1 VCPASRMS
9 GRVALLDSIEP
20 DMARNIVEKVLD
32 PHLVEG
38 KLEPGEVI
46 SYRIDQ
52 VLLQDATGT
61 MAWMEF
67 EQLGADRVK
76 VPRVVQYVD
85 HNMIQLDHKNPDDH
99 FFLQT
104 CAMRYGAVFSR
115 PGNGISHYVHLE
127 RFDVPGQ
134 TMVGSDSHT
143 TTGGA
148 LGMFA
153 LGIGGMDAAVVM
165 AGYPFELT
173 YPRIVRVVLDNELQG
188 WLSAKD
194 VILEMLRRL
203 TVKGGLGKA
212 FAFDGPGV
220 ETLSVTE
227 RATIANMIQELG
239 ATAGIFPS
247 DAATK
252 TWLEAQKRPGDFT
265 ELLPDDGAR
274 YDEEMVIDLA
284 ALEPLIAKPRNP
296 DNVVPVREVAGTRV
310 AQVCVGSSVNSGYD
324 DLAIPAY
331 IVSEGGGV
339 NEWLDMTVSP
349 GSRQALDAIAR
360 SGVLSQYVAAGA
372 RLLEPACG
380 PCVGMGMAPPSGQP
394 SVRTM
399 NRNFQGR
406 SGTEDDYVYLTSP
419 AVAGATALKG
429 VITDP
434 RDLDLEPPR
443 IEAPG
448 PRVDDSLLIMP
459 PPPEEAARIE
469 IWRGPN
475 IKPPPVPPDL
485 PDALEGRILIV
496 LGDNISTGSMSPDGV
511 LVFQERSNIE
521 AIAEF
526 VFKKE
531 DPEFV
536 QRAKD
541 WGGGFIVAGDNY
553 GQGSS
558 REHAALAPLQL
569 GVRAVF
575 AKAFHRIHRRN
586 LINNGIVPGLI
597 DDEVSNKA
605 QVGDT
610 WRLPNIRAE
619 IASGSGEF
627 TLQLDGETV
636 TVRNDL
642 QEHER
647 EQLLAGGLLRSLSQQ
662 AGR

>member
-1 VCPASRMS
+1 
-9 GRVALLDSIEP
+9 
-20 DMARNIVEKVLD
+20 MAQNIVEKVLTE
-32 PHLVEG
+32 HLIEG

-46 SYRIDQ
+46 AYRIDQ

-67 EQLGADRVK
+67 EQLGKDRVQ

-85 HNMIQLDHKNPDDH
+85 HNMIQLDFKNPDDH

-104 CAMRYGAVFSR
+104 CAARYGATFSR

-127 RFDVPGQ
+127 RFDVPWQ

-143 TTGGA
+143 TTAGA
-148 LGMFA
+148 VGMYS

-165 AGYPFELT
+165 AGHPFELQ
-173 YPRIVRVVLDNELQG
+173 YPSVVRVVLENELAP
-188 WLSAKD
+188 WVSAKD

-220 ETLSVTE
+220 DTLDVAE
-227 RATIANMIQELG
+227 RATICNMIQELG
-239 ATAGIFPS
+239 ATAGIFPA
-247 DAATK
+247 DHLTRE
-252 TWLEAQKRPGDFT
+252 WLETQERPDDFR
-265 ELLPDDGAR
+265 ELLPDGGCTYQD
-274 YDEEMVIDLA
+274 EMVIDLA

-310 AQVCVGSSVNSGYD
+310 AQVCVGSSVNSSYE

-331 IVSEGGGV
+331 IVSRGGGV
-339 NEWLDMTVSP
+339 DEWLDMTVSP
-349 GSRQALDAIAR
+349 GSRQALDTITQ
-360 SGVLSQYVAAGA
+360 SGVLRDYVAAGA

-406 SGTEDDYVYLTSP
+406 SGTDDDYVYLSSP
-419 AVAGATALKG
+419 ATAGATALRG

-434 RDLDLEPPR
+434 RELDMEPPR
-443 IEAPG
+443 IEAPR
-448 PRVDDSLLIMP
+448 PTVDDSMLIP
-459 PPPEEAARIE
+459 PSPAEEAAKVE

-485 PDALEGRILIV
+485 PDSLTGRVLIV
-496 LGDNISTGSMSPDGV
+496 LPDNISTGSMSPDGV

-521 AIAEF
+521 AIAEYCF
-526 VFKKE
+526 RKE

-536 QRAKD
+536 SRAKE

-575 AKAFHRIHRRN
+575 AKAIHRIHRRN
-586 LINNGIVPGLI
+586 LINNGIVPILI
-597 DDEVSNKA
+597 EDHVYGKAVLGDE
-605 QVGDT
+605 
-610 WRLPNIRAE
+610 WRLPGIRGE
-619 IASGSGEF
+619 LETGSPTF
-627 TLQLDGETV
+627 TLEMDGQTV
-636 TVRNDL
+636 QVKNDL
-642 QEHER
+642 KPHER
-647 EQLLAGGLLRSLSQQ
+647 EQLLAGGLLRYLK
-662 AGR
+662 AKAEG

>member
-1 VCPASRMS
+1 MEV
-9 GRVALLDSIEP
+9 GGN
-20 DMARNIVEKVLD
+20 MAQNIVQKVLE
-32 PHLVEG
+32 PHVVEG

-67 EQLGADRVK
+67 EQLDQDRVQ

-173 YPRIVRVVLDNELQG
+173 YPRIVRVVLENQLQG
-188 WLSAKD
+188 WVSAKD

-247 DAATK
+247 EAATK
-252 TWLEAQKRPGDFT
+252 TWLGAQERPGDFT

-296 DNVVPVREVAGTRV
+296 DNVVPVREVAGTKV

-331 IVSEGGGV
+331 IVSKGGGV

-349 GSRQALDAIAR
+349 GSRQALDAIVR
-360 SGVLSQYVAAGA
+360 SGVLADYVRAGA

-406 SGTEDDYVYLTSP
+406 SGTEDDYVYLSSP
-419 AVAGATALKG
+419 AVAGATALRG

-434 RDLDLEPPR
+434 RDLDQEPPR
-443 IEAPG
+443 IEAPE
-448 PRVDDSLLIMP
+448 PTVDDSLLIMP
-459 PPPEEAARIE
+459 PPSEEAAKIE

-485 PDALEGRILIV
+485 PDSLEGRVLIV
-496 LGDNISTGSMSPDGV
+496 LPDNISTGSISPDGV
-511 LVFQERSNIE
+511 LVFQERSNIA
-521 AIAEF
+521 AIAEY

-536 QRAKD
+536 SRAKE

-569 GVRAVF
+569 GVRTVF

-586 LINNGIVPGLI
+586 LINNGIVPVLI
-597 DDEVSNKA
+597 DDEVLNKA

-619 IASGSGEF
+619 IASGSPEF
-627 TLQLDGETV
+627 ALQLDGEIV

-647 EQLLAGGLLRSLSQQ
+647 EQLLAGGLLRSLKQQ

>member
-1 VCPASRMS
+1 
-9 GRVALLDSIEP
+9 
-20 DMARNIVEKVLD
+20 MAQNIVEKVLSE
-32 PHLVEG
+32 HLIEG

-46 SYRIDQ
+46 SYRIDH

-61 MAWMEF
+61 MAWQEF
-67 EQLGADRVK
+67 EQLGVDRVQ
-76 VPRVVQYVD
+76 VPQVTQYVD

-104 CAMRYGAVFSR
+104 CSARYGAVFSR

-127 RFDVPGQ
+127 RFDRPWQ

-148 LGMFA
+148 LGMIA

-173 YPRIVRVVLDNELQG
+173 YPKVVRVILENELQG

-220 ETLSVTE
+220 PTLSVTE
-227 RATIANMIQELG
+227 RATICNMIQELG
-239 ATAGIFPS
+239 ATAGIFPA
-247 DAATK
+247 DQRTRE
-252 TWLEAQKRPGDFT
+252 WLEAQERPDHFR
-265 ELLPDDGAR
+265 ELQPDEGAR
-274 YDEEMVIDLA
+274 YDEELVIDLA
-284 ALEPLIAKPRNP
+284 SLEPLIAKPRNP
-296 DNVVPVREVAGTRV
+296 DNVVPVREVAGTKV
-310 AQVCVGSSVNSGYD
+310 AQVCVGSSVNSGFE

-331 IVSEGGGV
+331 VVEEGGGV

-349 GSRQALDAIAR
+349 GSRQALDLMV
-360 SGVLSQYVAAGA
+360 STGVMERYIRAGA
-372 RLLEPACG
+372 RLLEAACG
-380 PCVGMGMAPPSGQP
+380 PCVGMGQAPPSGQP
-394 SVRTM
+394 SVRTF

-406 SGTEDDYVYLTSP
+406 SGTEDDFVYLTSP
-419 AVAGATALKG
+419 ATAAATAVRG

-434 RDLDLEPPR
+434 RDLDMEPPK
-443 IEAPG
+443 IETPR
-448 PRVDDSLLIMP
+448 PRVDDSMLIHP
-459 PPPEEAARIE
+459 PPPEEAAKVE

-485 PDALEGRILIV
+485 PDALEGRVLIV
-496 LGDNISTGSMSPDGV
+496 LPDNISTGSMSPDGV
-511 LVFQERSNIE
+511 VVMGERSNIE
-521 AIAEF
+521 AISRY

-536 QRAKD
+536 SRAEA

-558 REHAALAPLQL
+558 REHAALAPLYL

-575 AKAFHRIHRRN
+575 AKGFHRIHRRN
-586 LINNGIVPGLI
+586 LINNGIVPALI
-597 DDEVSNKA
+597 DDEVYGVAKL
-605 QVGDT
+605 GEG
-610 WRLPNIRAE
+610 WRLPRIREELEA
-619 IASGSGEF
+619 GSDTF
-627 TLQLDGETV
+627 TVSVDERELK
-636 TVRNDL
+636 VRNDL
-642 QEHER
+642 NPHER
-647 EQLLAGGLLRSLSQQ
+647 QQLLAGGLLKYLRARKAS
-662 AGR
+662 

>member
-1 VCPASRMS
+1 
-9 GRVALLDSIEP
+9 
-20 DMARNIVEKVLD
+20 MAQNIVEKVLE

-38 KLEPGEVI
+38 TLEPGEVI
-46 SYRIDQ
+46 GYRIDQ

-67 EQLGADRVK
+67 EQLDKDGVQ
-76 VPRVVQYVD
+76 VPLVVQYVD
-85 HNMIQLDHKNPDDH
+85 HNMIQLDHRNPDDH

-104 CAMRYGAVFSR
+104 CALRYGAVFSR

-127 RFDVPGQ
+127 RFDVPRQ

-148 LGMFA
+148 VGMFA

-173 YPRIVRVVLDNELQG
+173 YPKVIRVVLENELGG
-188 WLSAKD
+188 WVSAKD

-212 FAFDGPGV
+212 FVFDGPGV

-227 RATIANMIQELG
+227 RATICNMIQELG

-247 DAATK
+247 DHRTRR
-252 TWLEAQKRPGDFT
+252 WMEAQDRGGDFR

-284 ALEPLIAKPRNP
+284 TLEPLIAKPRNP
-296 DNVVPVREVAGTRV
+296 DNVVPVREVAGTKV

-331 IVSEGGGV
+331 IVSKGGGV

-360 SGVLSQYVAAGA
+360 SGVLAEYISAGA

-380 PCVGMGMAPPSGQP
+380 PCVGMGMAPPSGRP

-406 SGTEDDYVYLTSP
+406 SGTEDDYVYLSSP

-434 RDLDLEPPR
+434 RELDLEPPR
-443 IEAPG
+443 IDAPE
-448 PRVDDSLLIMP
+448 PVIDDSMLIMP
-459 PPPEEAARIE
+459 PSPEEARKVE

-475 IKPPPVPPDL
+475 IKPPPVPPEL
-485 PDALEGRILIV
+485 PEALEGRVLIV
-496 LGDNISTGSMSPDGV
+496 LPDNVSTGSMSPDGV
-511 LVFQERSNIE
+511 LVFQERSNIQ
-521 AIAEF
+521 AIAEY

-531 DPEFV
+531 DPQFV
-536 QRAKD
+536 SRAKE
-541 WGGGFIVAGDNY
+541 WGGGFIVGGDNY

-575 AKAFHRIHRRN
+575 AKAIHRIHRRN
-586 LINNGIVPGLI
+586 LINNGIVPVLI
-597 DDEVSNKA
+597 DDEAYNKA
-605 QVGDT
+605 QLGDT
-610 WRLPNIRAE
+610 WRLPRIREE
-619 IASGSGEF
+619 IGSGSKEF
-627 TLQLDGETV
+627 TLELDGETV
-636 TVRNDL
+636 MVRNDL
-642 QEHER
+642 NLHER
-647 EQLLAGGLLRSLSQQ
+647 EQLLAGGLLKYLKARE
-662 AGR
+662 G

>member
-1 VCPASRMS
+1 
-9 GRVALLDSIEP
+9 
-20 DMARNIVEKVLD
+20 MAQNIVEKILSE
-32 PHLVEG
+32 HLVEG
-38 KLEPGEVI
+38 KLEPGEVV

-67 EQLGADRVK
+67 EQLGKDRVQ

-85 HNMIQLDHKNPDDH
+85 HNMIQLDYKNPDDH

-104 CAMRYGAVFSR
+104 CSMKYGAVFSR

-143 TTGGA
+143 TTAGA
-148 LGMFA
+148 VGMFS

-165 AGYPFELT
+165 AGHPFELG
-173 YPRIVRVVLDNELQG
+173 YPSVVRVVLENEVG
-188 WLSAKD
+188 PWVSAKD

-212 FAFDGPGV
+212 FVFDGPGV
-220 ETLSVTE
+220 HTLPVTA
-227 RATIANMIQELG
+227 RATICNMIQELG

-247 DAATK
+247 DRRTRE
-252 TWLEAQKRPGDFT
+252 WLEAQERVEDFT
-265 ELLPDDGAR
+265 ELRSDEGAR

-296 DNVVPVREVAGTRV
+296 DNVVPVREVAGTKV
-310 AQVCVGSSVNSGYD
+310 AQVCVGSSVNSGYE

-331 IVSEGGGV
+331 IVSKGGGV

-349 GSRQALDAIAR
+349 GSRQALDTITKA
-360 SGVLSQYVAAGA
+360 GVLAEYIDAGA

-380 PCVGMGMAPPSGQP
+380 PCVGMGMAPPSNQP

-406 SGTEDDYVYLTSP
+406 SGTDDDYVYLSSP
-419 AVAGATALKG
+419 ETAGATALTG
-429 VITDP
+429 AITDP
-434 RDLDLEPPR
+434 RDLDMEPPGIEPPKPR
-443 IEAPG
+443 I
-448 PRVDDSLLIMP
+448 DDSMLIMP
-459 PPPEEAARIE
+459 PPPEEAARVE

-475 IKPPPVPPDL
+475 IKPPPVPPEL
-485 PDALEGRILIV
+485 PDELVGRVLIV
-496 LGDNISTGSMSPDGV
+496 LPDNISTGSMSPDGV

-521 AIAEF
+521 RIAEYCF
-526 VFKKE
+526 RKE

-536 QRAKD
+536 ARAKE
-541 WGGGFIVAGDNY
+541 WGGGFIVGGDNY

-575 AKAFHRIHRRN
+575 AKTIHRIHRRN
-586 LINNGIVPGLI
+586 LINNGIVPVLI
-597 DDEVSNKA
+597 DEDVLNKA
-605 QVGDT
+605 QVGDE
-610 WRLPNIRAE
+610 WRLPRIREE
-619 IASGSGEF
+619 IESGNETF
-627 TLQLDGETV
+627 TLQLDGDT
-636 TVRNDL
+636 TRVRNDL
-642 QEHER
+642 QRHER
-647 EQLLAGGLLRSLSQQ
+647 EQLLAGGLLKWLKQR
-662 AGR
+662 AA

>member
-1 VCPASRMS
+1 MEME
-9 GRVALLDSIEP
+9 VAAMP
-20 DMARNIVEKVLD
+20 QNIVEKVLSE
-32 PHLVEG
+32 HLVEG

-46 SYRIDQ
+46 GYRIDQ

-67 EQLGADRVK
+67 EQLDRDRVQ
-76 VPRVVQYVD
+76 VPKVVQYVD
-85 HNMIQLDHKNPDDH
+85 HNMIQLDFKNPDDH

-104 CAMRYGAVFSR
+104 CAARYGAIFSR

-143 TTGGA
+143 TTAGA
-148 LGMFA
+148 VGMFS

-165 AGYPFELT
+165 AGHPFELG
-173 YPRIVRVVLDNELQG
+173 YPSVVRVVLENELG
-188 WLSAKD
+188 PWVSAKD

-220 ETLSVTE
+220 DTLPVTA
-227 RATIANMIQELG
+227 RATICNMIQELG

-247 DAATK
+247 DQRTRE
-252 TWLEAQKRPGDFT
+252 WLEAQERAEDFT
-265 ELLPDDGAR
+265 ELRSDQGAR

-284 ALEPLIAKPRNP
+284 TLEPLIAKPRNP
-296 DNVVPVREVAGTRV
+296 DNVVPVREVAGTKV
-310 AQVCVGSSVNSGYD
+310 AQVCVGSSVNSGYE

-331 IVSEGGGV
+331 VVSKGGGV

-349 GSRQALDAIAR
+349 GSRQALDTITKT
-360 SGVLSQYVAAGA
+360 GVLSQYIDAGA

-406 SGTEDDYVYLTSP
+406 SGTDDDYVYLSSP
-419 AVAGATALKG
+419 EVAGATALTG

-434 RDLDLEPPR
+434 RELEMDPPR
-443 IEAPG
+443 IDPPK
-448 PRVDDSLLIMP
+448 PRVDESMLILP
-459 PPPEEAARIE
+459 PPPEEAARVE

-475 IKPPPVPPDL
+475 IKPPPLPPDL
-485 PDALEGRILIV
+485 PDELVGRVLIV
-496 LGDNISTGSMSPDGV
+496 LPDNISTGSMSPDGV

-521 AIAEF
+521 RIAEYCF
-526 VFKKE
+526 RKE

-536 QRAKD
+536 SRAKE
-541 WGGGFIVAGDNY
+541 WGGGFIVGGDNY

-575 AKAFHRIHRRN
+575 VKGIHRIHRRN
-586 LINNGIVPGLI
+586 LINNGIVPVLI
-597 DDEVSNKA
+597 DDEVLNKA
-605 QVGDT
+605 QVGDE
-610 WRLPNIRAE
+610 WRLPKIREE
-619 IASGSGEF
+619 IESGSDTF
-627 TLQLDGETV
+627 TLQLDGDSTQ
-636 TVRNDL
+636 VRNDL
-642 QEHER
+642 KAHER
-647 EQLLAGGLLRSLSQQ
+647 EQLLAGGLLRWLKKRS
-662 AGR
+662 G

>member
-1 VCPASRMS
+1 
-9 GRVALLDSIEP
+9 
-20 DMARNIVEKVLD
+20 MAQNIVEKVLE

-52 VLLQDATGT
+52 VILQDATGT

-67 EQLGADRVK
+67 EQLNQDRVQ

-165 AGYPFELT
+165 AGYQFELT
-173 YPRIVRVVLDNELQG
+173 YPRIVRVVLENQLQG
-188 WLSAKD
+188 WVSAKD

-247 DAATK
+247 DAATR
-252 TWLEAQKRPGDFT
+252 TWLEAQERPGDFT

-274 YDEEMVIDLA
+274 YDEEMIIDLA
-284 ALEPLIAKPRNP
+284 AMEPLIAKPRNP
-296 DNVVPVREVAGTRV
+296 DNVVPVREVAGTKV

-331 IVSEGGGV
+331 IVSQGGGV

-406 SGTEDDYVYLTSP
+406 SGTEDDYVYLSSP
-419 AVAGATALKG
+419 AVAGATALRG

-443 IEAPG
+443 IEAPE
-448 PRVDDSLLIMP
+448 PTVDDSMLIQ
-459 PPPEEAARIE
+459 PPPEEEARKIE

-485 PDALEGRILIV
+485 PDALEGRLLIV

-511 LVFQERSNIE
+511 LVFQERSNIA
-521 AIAEF
+521 AIAEY

-531 DPEFV
+531 DPAFV
-536 QRAKD
+536 SRAKE

-586 LINNGIVPGLI
+586 LINNGIVPVLI
-597 DDEVSNKA
+597 DDEVLNKA

-610 WRLPNIRAE
+610 WRLPNLRAE
-619 IASGSGEF
+619 IASGSREF

-647 EQLLAGGLLRSLSQQ
+647 EQLLAGGLLRYLKQQ